1 VSLCFAPLR
10 QLRHLCRYVTDNC
23 FRLLVVSPI
32 HSRLDY
38 GNFVLVGL
46 PAYLVQQLQSVLN
59 AAARLVFHRRSC
71 NSALVEISTTIR
83 LQGRGHGV
91 PSIAWSDPPYLDQL
105 VRVAD
110 LPGYHHLRL
119 STFYQLH
126 ILAHRLVSAGRH
138 LFPVAA
144 AILCNSVPSDVQS
157 ATSLSVFQQR
167 LKTFLFHQSY
177 PDVLF

>member
-1 VSLCFAPLR
+1 MAFRVLHGLT
-10 QLRHLCRYVTDNC
+10 RHT
-23 FRLLVVSPI
+23 
-32 HSRLDY
+32 
-38 GNFVLVGL
+38 
-46 PAYLVQQLQSVLN
+46 
-59 AAARLVFHRRSC
+59 
-71 NSALVEISTTIR
+71 
-83 LQGRGHGV
+83 
-91 PSIAWSDPPYLDQL
+91 L

-144 AILCNSVPSDVQS
+144 AILWNSVPSDVQS